1 MNDLAS
7 NSVFMAA
14 GLSNGVE
21 GTHSCF
27 SQILMTTAIEHS
39 TPRVHYLRHQ
49 LLICWLSTLRRRHF
63 VALNLMDTECTC
75 KHYDITSVSV
85 HKSYPITAREFSAL
99 HIFKSRTVINLMS
112 LTVQGL
118 TTGTRSDSNS
128 LFTYLALI
136 VASQKFMARMEP
148 SEA

>member
-1 MNDLAS
+1 MQQSNMNDLAS

-63 VALNLMDTECTC
+63 VARSLMDTECTC

-85 HKSYPITAREFSAL
+85 HKLYPTTAREFSAL
-99 HIFKSRTVINLMS
+99 HIFKSCTVINLMS
-112 LTVQGL
+112 LTVQDL
-118 TTGTRSDSNS
+118 TLTACSHI
-128 LFTYLALI
+128 LH
-136 VASQKFMARMEP
+136 
-148 SEA
+148 